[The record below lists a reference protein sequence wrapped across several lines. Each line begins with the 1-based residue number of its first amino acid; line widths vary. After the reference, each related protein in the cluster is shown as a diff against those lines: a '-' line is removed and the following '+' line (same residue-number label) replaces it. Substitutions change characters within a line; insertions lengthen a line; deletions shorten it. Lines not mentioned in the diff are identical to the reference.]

1 MNPRPT
7 AYEAAALTG
16 LSYRGAG
23 VSGTSGMAGEFK
35 LYASPYRSA

>member
-23 VSGTSGMAGEFK
+23 EVRDWEDKNLSNGGSVE
-35 LYASPYRSA
+35 